1 MILIMKK
8 SENKKKI
15 RNDIILAAVI
25 LLIAVAGLLL
35 MNSSKTQGDFAV
47 VKIDGVEKH
56 RYSLSENVT
65 VDIVTGKEDENVNTL
80 VIKDGEAFMKEAD
93 CPDGICV
100 AHRPIKNTGESIV
113 CLPHKIVV
121 EIQSKDNIDGLDA
134 VA

>member
-1 MILIMKK
+1 MKRT
-8 SENKKKI
+8 ENKKKI

-25 LLIAVAGLLL
+25 LVIAVAGLLL
-35 MNSSKTQGDFAV
+35 MNLNKTQGDFAV
-47 VKIDGVEKH
+47 VKIDGVEKY
-56 RYSLSENVT
+56 RYPLIENVT
-65 VDIVTGKEDENVNTL
+65 VDIVTGKDDENINIL
-80 VIKDGEAFMKEAD
+80 VIKDGEAFMTEAD

-121 EIQSKDNIDGLDA
+121 EIQSKDNVDELDA

>member
-1 MILIMKK
+1 MIMKRT
-8 SENKKKI
+8 ENKKKI

-25 LLIAVAGLLL
+25 LVIAVAGLLL
-35 MNSSKTQGDFAV
+35 MNLNKAQGDFAV
-47 VKIDGVEKH
+47 VKIDGVEKY
-56 RYSLSENVT
+56 RYPLIENVT
-65 VDIVTGKEDENVNTL
+65 VDIVTGKEDENINIL
-80 VIKDGEAFMKEAD
+80 VIKDGEAFMTEAD

-121 EIQSKDNIDGLDA
+121 EIQSKDSVDELDA

>member
-1 MILIMKK
+1 MKRN
-8 SENKKKI
+8 ENKKKI

-35 MNSSKTQGDFAV
+35 MNLNKTQGDFAV

-56 RYSLSENVT
+56 RYPLSENLT
-65 VDIVTGKEDENVNTL
+65 VDIVTGKEDENINIL
-80 VIKDGEAFMKEAD
+80 VIKDGEAFMTEAD

-121 EIQSKDNIDGLDA
+121 EIQSNDNVDELDV

>member
-1 MILIMKK
+1 MKRN
-8 SENKKKI
+8 ENKKKI
-15 RNDIILAAVI
+15 CNDIILAAVI

-35 MNSSKTQGDFAV
+35 MNSNKTQGDFAV

-56 RYSLSENVT
+56 RYPLSENLT
-65 VDIVTGKEDENVNTL
+65 VDIVTGKEDENINIL
-80 VIKDGEAFMKEAD
+80 VIKDGEAFMTEAD

-121 EIQSKDNIDGLDA
+121 EIQSKDSVDELDA

>member
-1 MILIMKK
+1 MKRN
-8 SENKKKI
+8 ENKKKI

-35 MNSSKTQGDFAV
+35 MNSNKTQGDFAV

-56 RYSLSENVT
+56 RYPLSENLT
-65 VDIVTGKEDENVNTL
+65 VDIVTGKEDENINIL
-80 VIKDGEAFMKEAD
+80 VIKDGEAFMTEAD

-121 EIQSKDNIDGLDA
+121 EIQSNDNVDELDA

>member
-1 MILIMKK
+1 MKRN
-8 SENKKKI
+8 ENKKKI

-35 MNSSKTQGDFAV
+35 MNLNKTQGDFAV

-56 RYSLSENVT
+56 RYPLSENLT
-65 VDIVTGKEDENVNTL
+65 VDIVTGKEEENINTL

>member
-1 MILIMKK
+1 MKRT
-8 SENKKKI
+8 ENKKKI

-25 LLIAVAGLLL
+25 LVIAVAGLLL
-35 MNSSKTQGDFAV
+35 MNLNKTQGDFAV
-47 VKIDGVEKH
+47 VKIDGVEKY
-56 RYSLSENVT
+56 RYPLIENVT
-65 VDIVTGKEDENVNTL
+65 VDIVTGKEGENINIL
-80 VIKDGEAFMKEAD
+80 VIKDGEAFMTEAD

-121 EIQSKDNIDGLDA
+121 EIQSKDSVDELDA

>member
-1 MILIMKK
+1 MKRT
-8 SENKKKI
+8 ENKKKI

-25 LLIAVAGLLL
+25 LVIAVAGLLL
-35 MNSSKTQGDFAV
+35 MNLNKTQGDFAV
-47 VKIDGVEKH
+47 VKIDGVEKY
-56 RYSLSENVT
+56 RYPLIENVT
-65 VDIVTGKEDENVNTL
+65 VDIVTGKDDENINIL
-80 VIKDGEAFMKEAD
+80 VIKDSEAFMTEAD

-121 EIQSKDNIDGLDA
+121 EIQSKDNVDELDA

>member
-1 MILIMKK
+1 MKRT
-8 SENKKKI
+8 ENKKKI

-25 LLIAVAGLLL
+25 LVIAVAGLLL
-35 MNSSKTQGDFAV
+35 MNLNKTQGDFAV
-47 VKIDGVEKH
+47 VKIDGVEKY
-56 RYSLSENVT
+56 RYPLMENVT
-65 VDIVTGKEDENVNTL
+65 VDIVTGKEDENINIL
-80 VIKDGEAFMKEAD
+80 VIKDGEAFMTEAD

-121 EIQSKDNIDGLDA
+121 EIQSKDSVDELDA

>member
-1 MILIMKK
+1 MKRN
-8 SENKKKI
+8 ENKKKI

-35 MNSSKTQGDFAV
+35 MNLNKTQGEFAV

-56 RYSLSENVT
+56 RYPLSENLT
-65 VDIVTGKEDENVNTL
+65 VNIVTGKEEENINIL
-80 VIKDGEAFMKEAD
+80 VIKDGEAFMTEAD

-121 EIQSKDNIDGLDA
+121 EIQSNDNVDELDA

>member
-1 MILIMKK
+1 MKRN
-8 SENKKKI
+8 ENKKKI

-25 LLIAVAGLLL
+25 LVIAVAGLLL
-35 MNSSKTQGDFAV
+35 MNLNKTQGDFAV
-47 VKIDGVEKH
+47 VKIDGVEKY
-56 RYSLSENVT
+56 RYPLIENVT
-65 VDIVTGKEDENVNTL
+65 VDIVTGKEGENINIL
-80 VIKDGEAFMKEAD
+80 VIKDGEAFMTEAD

-121 EIQSKDNIDGLDA
+121 EIQSKDSVDELDA